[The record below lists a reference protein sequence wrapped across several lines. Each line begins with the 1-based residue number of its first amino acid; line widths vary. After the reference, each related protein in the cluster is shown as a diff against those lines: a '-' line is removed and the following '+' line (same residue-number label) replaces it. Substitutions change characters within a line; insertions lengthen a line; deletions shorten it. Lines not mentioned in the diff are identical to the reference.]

1 MTLTLRTTNNNKGAF
16 VHSTQHFIL
25 RFFGPTCS
33 LAWIAIL
40 LSAVAHAQPSGRE
53 VAQLVYDRYVGE
65 DAVSRQIMELV
76 PADGQKRVRELTITA
91 ADRNGLRRTLLRFTS
106 PADIQ
111 GTGFLAVEDGQGGTE
126 QFLYLPA
133 LKRTRRIM
141 TGQKSRSFVNTDFTY
156 EDMERRPVD
165 DSEHAIAG
173 EETLNN
179 VPCWILESRPKPG
192 TESQYSLV
200 RAWVAQDMRVTL
212 RADFFAGGQEPVK
225 RFTVRELEN
234 IQDIWTET
242 KVVMEDL
249 QSGHAT
255 VLATSEIKYNTGVQ
269 DSAFAQQ
276 ALEHW

>member
-16 VHSTQHFIL
+16 VHSTQ
-25 RFFGPTCS
+25 RFFPRFLGLICS
-33 LAWIAIL
+33 LAWIASL
-40 LSAVAHAQPSGRE
+40 LSAVVHAQPSGRE

-91 ADRNGLRRTLLRFTS
+91 ADRNGSRRTLLRFTS

-200 RAWVAQDMRVTL
+200 RAWVAQDMPVTL

-269 DSAFAQQ
+269 DSVFMQQ

>member
-16 VHSTQHFIL
+16 VHSTQRFIL
-25 RFFGPTCS
+25 KFLGPMCS

-91 ADRNGLRRTLLRFTS
+91 TARNGSRRTLLRFTS

-165 DSEHAIAG
+165 YSEHAIMG
-173 EETLNN
+173 EGTLNN
-179 VPCWILESRPKPG
+179 VSCWILESRPKPG

-200 RAWVAQDMRVTL
+200 RAWVAKDIHVTL
-212 RADFFAGGQEPVK
+212 RTDFFAGGQEPVK
-225 RFTVRELEN
+225 RFSVLALEN
-234 IQDIWTET
+234 IQDVWTET
-242 KVVMEDL
+242 KVVMADL
-249 QSGHAT
+249 QSGHKT
-255 VLATSEIKYNTGVQ
+255 VLETSEIRYNSGVQ
-269 DSAFAQQ
+269 DSSFTQQ